1 MAEPE
6 ARMIALVELM
16 RPRQWI
22 KNAFVLAPLFFGADL
37 LHRVQVAHA
46 LTAMAAFC
54 LASSAVYIFNDW
66 RDMEA
71 DSVHALKQRRPL
83 PSGRVSVPMALATM
97 LALLAGA
104 AAIVLLGSLPRQ
116 FGLILLLYLAIN
128 LGYSLGLKHVGVIEL
143 FLVSSGFILR
153 LLGGGVALAVTLSPW
168 IVIATGTIALLLATG
183 KRRGDIA
190 RRNDMQGARKS
201 LAGYNLAFLDSVLS
215 ALAGATLVVYLLF
228 CVSDYAVGRYGA
240 HVLVTAIPVA
250 AGLIRY
256 LQLIIV
262 YEDGDSPSDLVL
274 RDQGLFSAVAI
285 FIAMFGIMIYLR

>member
-1 MAEPE
+1 M
-6 ARMIALVELM
+6 RSLLELM

-22 KNAFVLAPLFFGADL
+22 KNGFVLAPLFFGADL
-37 LHRVQVAHA
+37 LHRAQVLHA
-46 LTAMAAFC
+46 LTAMVAFC

-66 RDMEA
+66 RDMDA
-71 DSVHALKQRRPL
+71 DRVHAKKKKRPL
-83 PSGRVSVPMALATM
+83 ASGRISPAAALIAM

-104 AAIVLLGSLPRQ
+104 AAVIFLGGLPPS
-116 FGLILLLYLAIN
+116 FGLIIVTYLAIN
-128 LGYSLGLKHVGVIEL
+128 LGYSLGLKQLAVVEL

-153 LLGGGVALAVTLSPW
+153 LLGGGVALSVVLSPW
-168 IVIATGTIALLLATG
+168 IVVATGTVALLLATG

-190 RRNDMQGARKS
+190 RRNDAQGARKS
-201 LAGYNLAFLDSVLS
+201 LAGYNLPFLDSVLS

-240 HVLVTAIPVA
+240 HVLVTAVPVA
-250 AGLIRY
+250 IGLMRY

-274 RDQGLFSAVAI
+274 RDRGLFATILVFIAI
-285 FIAMFGIMIYLR
+285 FGVMIYLR

>member
-1 MAEPE
+1 MT
-6 ARMIALVELM
+6 ALLELM

-22 KNAFVLAPLFFGADL
+22 KNGFVLAPLFFGANL
-37 LHRVQVAHA
+37 LHRMAVLHA

-54 LASSAVYIFNDW
+54 LTSSAVYIFNDW

-71 DSVHALKQRRPL
+71 DRQHALKRSRPL
-83 PSGRVSVPMALATM
+83 ASGRVSVPVALAAM
-97 LALLAGA
+97 LVLLAGA
-104 AAIVLLGSLPRQ
+104 AAIIVLGGLPPR
-116 FGLILLLYLAIN
+116 FGLIITIYLAIN
-128 LGYSLGLKHVGVIEL
+128 LGYSLGLKQVGVIEL

-153 LLGGGVALAVTLSPW
+153 LLGGGIALAVVLSPW
-168 IVIATGTIALLLATG
+168 IVISTGTVALLVTTG

-190 RRNDMQGARKS
+190 KGNDTQNARKS

-228 CVSDYAVGRYGA
+228 CVSDYAVGRYG
-240 HVLVTAIPVA
+240 HIVLVTAIPVA
-250 AGLIRY
+250 VGLLRY

-274 RDQGLFSAVAI
+274 RDRGMLATVLIFVAI
-285 FIAMFGIMIYLR
+285 FAVLIYRR

>member
-1 MAEPE
+1 MT
-6 ARMIALVELM
+6 ALLELM
-16 RPRQWI
+16 RPRQWV
-22 KNAFVLAPLFFGADL
+22 KNGFVLAPLFFGFNL
-37 LHRVQVAHA
+37 LHRVAVQEA

-66 RDMEA
+66 RDLEA
-71 DSVHALKQRRPL
+71 DRVHALKQHRPL
-83 PSGRVSVPMALATM
+83 PSGRVTVPAALATM
-97 LALLAGA
+97 IALLAGA
-104 AAIVLLGSLPRQ
+104 AAIVLLGGLPRA
-116 FGLILLLYLAIN
+116 FGLILFLYLAIN
-128 LGYSLGLKHVGVIEL
+128 LGYSLGLKHVAVIEL

-190 RRNDMQGARKS
+190 RRNDVQGARKS

-228 CVSDYAVGRYGA
+228 CVSDYAVGRYGP

-274 RDQGLFSAVAI
+274 RDRGLFSTVVI
-285 FIAMFGIMIYLR
+285 FIAIFGIMIYLR

>member
-1 MAEPE
+1 MMA
-6 ARMIALVELM
+6 LLELM
-16 RPRQWI
+16 RPRQWV
-22 KNAFVLAPLFFGADL
+22 KNGFVLAPLFFGFNL
-37 LHRVQVAHA
+37 LHRVAVLHA

-54 LASSAVYIFNDW
+54 LASSAVYVFNDW

-71 DSVHALKQRRPL
+71 DKVHVQKQHRPL
-83 PSGRVSVPMALATM
+83 ASGRVSVATALSAM

-104 AAIVLLGSLPRQ
+104 VAIVLLGGLPPA

-128 LGYSLGLKHVGVIEL
+128 LGYSLGLKQVGVIEL

-153 LLGGGVALAVTLSPW
+153 LLGGGIALAVPLSPW

-190 RRNDMQGARKS
+190 RRNDVQGARKS
-201 LAGYNLAFLDSVLS
+201 LAGYTLPFLDSVLS

-274 RDQGLFSAVAI
+274 RDRGLFSTVVI
-285 FIAMFGIMIYLR
+285 FIAIFGIMIYLR

>member
-1 MAEPE
+1 
-6 ARMIALVELM
+6 MIALLELM

-22 KNAFVLAPLFFGADL
+22 KNGFVLAPLFFHTDL
-37 LHRVQVAHA
+37 LHRTQVAHA
-46 LTAMAAFC
+46 LIAAAAFC

-71 DSVHALKQRRPL
+71 DRVHAKKKGRPL
-83 PSGRVSVPMALATM
+83 ASGRISVGAALGAM

-104 AAIVLLGSLPRQ
+104 VAAVVLGGLPRE
-116 FGLILLLYLAIN
+116 FGLILALYLAIN
-128 LGYSLGLKHVGVIEL
+128 LGYSLGLKQVGIIEL

-153 LLGGGVALAVTLSPW
+153 LLGGGIALAVTLSPW

-190 RRNDMQGARKS
+190 RRNDVQGARKS

-228 CVSDYAVGRYGA
+228 CVSDYAAGRYGPN
-240 HVLVTAIPVA
+240 VLVTAIPVA

-274 RDQGLFSAVAI
+274 RDRGLFSTVVVFMAI
-285 FIAMFGIMIYLR
+285 FSILIYLR